1 MAGNASDVD
10 PCGPS
15 WTQVDQGRP
24 KWAQVD
30 PCGPMSHV
38 DLVGPRCP
46 HPALKERIGS
56 LELQTLLHTNN
67 HFCEMES
74 LIFQLNHPINQVF
87 TMHNQSYLLS
97 NSYFSKIIILFKKA
111 QNFCQILPLKP
122 KKRRN

>member
-15 WTQVDQGRP
+15 WTKVDLGRP

-38 DLVGPRCP
+38 DPVGPRCP

-56 LELQTLLHTNN
+56 
-67 HFCEMES
+67 
-74 LIFQLNHPINQVF
+74 
-87 TMHNQSYLLS
+87 S
-97 NSYFSKIIILFKKA
+97 NIATHK
-111 QNFCQILPLKP
+111 
-122 KKRRN
+122 